1 MDAVQT
7 GGTPG
12 VGQGQADG
20 VTPPVAQMTF
30 DDWFGGIDDATK
42 ALVDQHVRGLKS
54 ALEAERAERKTAEKA
69 LRDAAGKLEAGS
81 AARVDLEA
89 QAERVAATERRA
101 SFYEVA
107 HAAGVADL
115 KLAWLAASDGNL
127 FDRRGNPDIE
137 ALRQQ
142 HPALFGAPTAPRAP
156 GNAGAGAGQTPAPTR
171 SMNDYIRAAAGIPPR

>member
-1 MDAVQT
+1 MDTTQT
-7 GGTPG
+7 GVTPG
-12 VGQGQADG
+12 VGQQGG

-30 DDWFGGIDDATK
+30 DDWLVGIDDATK
-42 ALVDQHVRGLKS
+42 ALVDQHTRGLKS

-107 HAAGVADL
+107 HAAGVTDL
-115 KLAWLAASDGNL
+115 KLAWLAAESSNL
-127 FDRRGNPDIE
+127 FTRRGEPDIE
-137 ALRQQ
+137 ALRQA
-142 HPALFGAPTAPRAP
+142 HPALFGAPTPPRTP
-156 GNAGAGAGQTPAPTR
+156 GNAGAGAGQAPTPAR
-171 SMNDYIRAAAGIPPR
+171 SMNDFIRASAGILPR

>member
-7 GGTPG
+7 GVTPG
-12 VGQGQADG
+12 VGQSGG

-30 DDWFGGIDDATK
+30 DDWFGGVDDATR

-54 ALEAERAERKTAEKA
+54 ALDAERAERKTAEKA
-69 LRDAAGKLEAGS
+69 LRDAASKLEAGS
-81 AARVDLEA
+81 VARADLEA

-101 SFYEVA
+101 SFYEIA

-115 KLAWLAASDGNL
+115 KLAWLAVSDGNL

-137 ALRQQ
+137 ALRQA
-142 HPALFGAPTAPRAP
+142 HPALFGAPTVQRAP
-156 GNAGAGAGQTPAPTR
+156 GNAGAGAGQSPAPTR
-171 SMNDYIRAAAGIPPR
+171 SMNDYIRLAAGLSSR

>member
-1 MDAVQT
+1 MDAQT
-7 GGTPG
+7 GVMPI
-12 VGQGQADG
+12 GQTQPDG

-30 DDWFGGIDDATK
+30 DDWFGGVDDATK
-42 ALVDQHVRGLKS
+42 ALVDQHVKGLKS
-54 ALEAERAERKTAEKA
+54 ALEAERAERKMAEKA

-81 AARVDLEA
+81 AARIDLEA

-115 KLAWLAASDGNL
+115 KLAWLAAEAGNL
-127 FDRRGNPDIE
+127 FTRRGEPDIE

-142 HPALFGAPTAPRAP
+142 HPALFSTTTVQRAP
-156 GNAGAGAGQTPAPTR
+156 GNAGAGAGQSPAPTR
-171 SMNDYIRAAAGIPPR
+171 SMNDFIRQAAGMPTR

>member
-1 MDAVQT
+1 MDTTQT
-7 GGTPG
+7 GVTPA
-12 VGQGQADG
+12 GQTQQEG

-30 DDWFGGIDDATK
+30 DDWYQAADDATK
-42 ALVDQHVRGLKS
+42 ALLDQHTRGLKS

-115 KLAWLAASDGNL
+115 KLAWLAASESNL
-127 FDRRGNPDIE
+127 FDRKGNPDIE

-142 HPALFGAPTAPRAP
+142 HPALFGTPTAPRAP
-156 GNAGAGAGQTPAPTR
+156 GNAGAGAGQSPAPTR

>member
-7 GGTPG
+7 GVTPAG
-12 VGQGQADG
+12 RTQPEG
-20 VTPPVAQMTF
+20 VTPSVAQLTF
-30 DDWFGGIDDATK
+30 DDWFGGVDDATK

-54 ALEAERAERKTAEKA
+54 ALDAERADRKAAEKA
-69 LRDAAGKLEAGS
+69 LRDTASKLEAGS

-115 KLAWLAASDGNL
+115 KLAWLAAESSNL
-127 FDRRGNPDIE
+127 FTRRGEPDIE

-156 GNAGAGAGQTPAPTR
+156 GNAGAGAGQAPTPAR
-171 SMNDYIRAAAGIPPR
+171 SMNDFIRASAGILPR

>member
-1 MDAVQT
+1 MDTQT
-7 GGTPG
+7 GVTPA
-12 VGQGQADG
+12 GQTQPSG
-20 VTPPVAQMTF
+20 VTPPVAQLTF
-30 DDWFGGIDDATK
+30 DDWFGAADDATK
-42 ALVDQHVRGLKS
+42 ALVDQHVKGLKS
-54 ALEAERAERKTAEKA
+54 ALDAERADRKAAEKA
-69 LRDAAGKLEAGS
+69 LRDTASKLEAGS

-115 KLAWLAASDGNL
+115 KLAWLATSDGNL

-137 ALRQQ
+137 ALRLA
-142 HPALFGAPTAPRAP
+142 HPALFGAPTPQRAP

-171 SMNDYIRAAAGIPPR
+171 SMNDFIRTAAGIVPR

>member
-1 MDAVQT
+1 MDTQAGVTPAGQT
-7 GGTPG
+7 QPE
-12 VGQGQADG
+12 G
-20 VTPPVAQMTF
+20 VTPPIAQMTF

-101 SFYEVA
+101 SFYEIA

-115 KLAWLAASDGNL
+115 KLAWLAVSDGNL
-127 FDRRGNPDIE
+127 FTRRGEPDIE
-137 ALRQQ
+137 ALRQA
-142 HPALFGAPTAPRAP
+142 HPALFGAPMPARAP
-156 GNAGAGAGQTPAPTR
+156 GNAGAGAGQTPAPPR
-171 SMNDYIRAAAGIPPR
+171 SMNDFIRAAAGQYPR